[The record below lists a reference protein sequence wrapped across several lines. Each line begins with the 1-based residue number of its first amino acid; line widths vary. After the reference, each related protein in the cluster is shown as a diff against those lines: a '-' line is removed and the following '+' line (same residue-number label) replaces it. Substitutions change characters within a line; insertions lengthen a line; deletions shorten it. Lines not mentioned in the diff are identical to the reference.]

1 MTNSSNLLKKRENTA
16 FNAENISCWVI
27 TEGMIGTENQ
37 CVGVAQALGIKP
49 VIKKIGLRQPWK
61 CFTPWLGLET
71 KYSFTPSLSKDNT
84 WPDLVIA
91 SGRKAIAAARY
102 IKKKSGGKSFTV
114 QIQDPKTKPSQFDL
128 VAVPHHDNLRGDNV
142 IVTHG
147 APNRITSD
155 KLKTAKKEFSP
166 MFETMQ
172 GTRIAVLIGGNS
184 RTHKLTPE
192 ITKDLT
198 QKLSALVDASL
209 MITTSRRTGDD
220 NLNII
225 QQELACTENF
235 IWDGKGDNPYLGML
249 AWADHIIVTSD
260 SVSMLSDAG
269 TTGKPVHMVSLEGES
284 LRFNRLYNYFQK
296 IGVMR
301 EFDGNLEPWEY
312 EPLNDAQLIA
322 AAIKENW
329 DNI

>member
-1 MTNSSNLLKKRENTA
+1 MMNSSNLLKKQENTA
-16 FNAENISCWVI
+16 FNAEKLSCWII

-37 CVGVAQALGIKP
+37 CIGVAQALGIKP

-61 CFTPWLGLET
+61 FLTPWLGFET
-71 KYSFTPSLSKDNT
+71 KYSFTPSLSQDNT

-102 IKKKSGGKSFTV
+102 IKKKSNGKTFTV

-128 VAVPHHDNLRGDNV
+128 VAVPFHDSLRGDNV

-147 APNRITSD
+147 APNKITSD
-155 KLKTAKKEFSP
+155 NLKNAKKAFAP
-166 MFETMQ
+166 MFKSMS
-172 GTRIAVLIGGNS
+172 GKRIAVLIGGNS
-184 RTHKLTPE
+184 RTHNLTPE
-192 ITKDLT
+192 ITERLT
-198 QKLSALVDASL
+198 QQLSTLVDVSL

-220 NLNII
+220 NLKII
-225 QQELACTENF
+225 QQELACAENF
-235 IWDGKGDNPYLGML
+235 IWDGTGDNPYLGML

-269 TTGKPVHMVSLEGES
+269 TTGKPVHMVRLEGES
-284 LRFNRLYNYFQK
+284 SRFNRLYSHFQK

-312 EPLNDAQLIA
+312 KPLNDAQLIA
-322 AAIKENW
+322 HAIKESW